1 MQGLQKP
8 LKALTITVFAAV
20 LVTGCASAKKAPV
33 AAAPAAAPAPAAAV
47 VTAPAPAVTPAQPAA
62 PAMPKDDT
70 YVVVKGDCLWCISAK
85 NDIYGDPYN
94 WPLLYKHNADQIK
107 DADLIYPGQELK
119 VQRGVSDAAIQ
130 QAHDHAKHRG
140 AWTLGVTEESDKA
153 FLSKAF

>member
-1 MQGLQKP
+1 MQGLQNSMKV
-8 LKALTITVFAAV
+8 LSITVLTAV
-20 LVTGCASAKKAPV
+20 LATGCASAKKAPV
-33 AAAPAAAPAPAAAV
+33 AAAPAATPAPAV

-62 PAMPKDDT
+62 PAKPKDDA

-94 WPLLYKHNADQIK
+94 WPLLYKYNADQIK

-130 QAHDHAKHRG
+130 QAQDHAKQRG

-153 FLSKAF
+153 FLAKAF